1 MGICNGF
8 QILTEAHLLPG
19 ALIRNIGL
27 KFVCRYVDL
36 RVENAGTPF
45 TQVAEPGDVLRVVVK
60 HNEGNYRVDPDTLA
74 RLRDNGQIVLRY
86 CAADGSEAGE
96 RGERTIGG
104 SSPNGSLD
112 DIAGVCN
119 EDFNVFGL
127 MPHPEN
133 SVEAGLAGGT
143 DGRVF
148 FQSIIDSVRDRGRPD
163 ERRPSSAAPASKPPS
178 SSASRADE
186 YAHICSHP
194 GARADLRRARHL
206 LAHVERALQLQALAP
221 HPRGASPPSGPRIL
235 QGPGENAGIIDVGD
249 GWAVAMK
256 VESHNHPS
264 AVEPFQGAATGVGG
278 IVRDIF
284 TMGARPCVSLDS
296 LRFGEI
302 DGAENARQRF
312 LFDGVVGGIGFY
324 GNCLGIPTVGG
335 EIYFETSYEGNCL
348 VNAMSRRP
356 AARRPD
362 RARPS
367 PAVPATTSC

>member
-1 MGICNGF
+1 MSANGHRPARIGICVFPGINTDHDTWHAVATFAGAEPVWLWHKDTDLRGVDAVIIPGGFSYGDYLRCGAIARFSPIMASIADFAAGGGLVMGICNGF

-86 CAADGSEAGE
+86 CAPDGSEAGE
-96 RGERTIGG
+96 RGGRTIGG
-104 SSPNGSLD
+104 YSPNGALD

-148 FQSIIDSVRDRGRPD
+148 FQSIMNSLRD
-163 ERRPSSAAPASKPPS
+163 A
-178 SSASRADE
+178 
-186 YAHICSHP
+186 
-194 GARADLRRARHL
+194 
-206 LAHVERALQLQALAP
+206 
-221 HPRGASPPSGPRIL
+221 
-235 QGPGENAGIIDVGD
+235 
-249 GWAVAMK
+249 AVA
-256 VESHNHPS
+256 
-264 AVEPFQGAATGVGG
+264 
-278 IVRDIF
+278 R
-284 TMGARPCVSLDS
+284 
-296 LRFGEI
+296 
-302 DGAENARQRF
+302 
-312 LFDGVVGGIGFY
+312 
-324 GNCLGIPTVGG
+324 
-335 EIYFETSYEGNCL
+335 
-348 VNAMSRRP
+348 
-356 AARRPD
+356 
-362 RARPS
+362 
-367 PAVPATTSC
+367 